1 MEPTLT
7 ADQPTDHLGEARSAL
22 ARHEWTKSL
31 DLFLEADRSGAL
43 DGADLDRMS
52 EAAWFAGQADL
63 SLDLRERSFK
73 AHQAQGDQVRAA
85 ALAFELSDLYTYR
98 GKASISAAWMRR
110 GEKLLEGRAETSAH
124 GLLAVS
130 KAFAARAGGDIEE
143 ALRLAALAVEIGNR
157 TGSPDLIAHAMT
169 VLGSFRVA
177 TGDVSG
183 GFELLE
189 EAAVAAVNGELS
201 TFITGTT
208 TCTMIAACRDLT
220 DYQRA
225 QEWTEATEKWCERES
240 VGGFPG
246 VCRVH
251 RAELVAL
258 TGAWERAEAELL
270 RATSELGG
278 FGAVPPMGDGYYA
291 IGQIRLRRGDL
302 GGAEEAL
309 RQAHGLG
316 RSPQPALALTRLA
329 QGKVRPAL
337 AALTSALA
345 EQEWDKA
352 ARTRLL
358 PAFVEVAIAAGELG
372 LAHQAAE
379 EFDELASIYGLPAMA
394 ANRADAWGRLYL
406 AEGDASAAVA
416 QTRASI
422 RLWRELGAPYEMS
435 RARVVLASALRMLD
449 DDDAAEIEIET
460 AREEF
465 ERLGAALDLA
475 AIDKEKRSVAEHRS
489 KAGIVLKTFLFTD
502 IVRSTNLAEALGD
515 EAWTHLLQW
524 HDDTLKTS
532 FRSHQGEIVSSTG
545 DGFFVAFAS
554 SQEAIAC
561 AVAIQRELADHRR
574 TAGFAPMVRIGI
586 HTSEASRHG
595 DNYSGVGVHVA
606 SRVAALADGAAI
618 WATSNSLEGVADV
631 PSFEL
636 KEVSLRGVA
645 EPIKVA
651 SIAWS

>member
-1 MEPTLT
+1 MDPALT
-7 ADQPTDHLGEARSAL
+7 ADQPTDHLGEARGAL
-22 ARHEWTKSL
+22 ARHEWVKSL
-31 DLFLEADRSGAL
+31 ELFTEADRSGGL
-43 DGADLDRMS
+43 DGADLDAMA
-52 EAAWFAGQADL
+52 EAAWFAGQADV
-63 SLDLRERSFK
+63 SLDSKERSFK
-73 AHQAQGDQVRAA
+73 AHQAQGNRVRSA

-110 GEKLLEGRAETSAH
+110 GEKLLEGQPETSAH

-130 KAFAARAGGDIEE
+130 KAFAARASGDIEE

-157 TGSPDLIAHAMT
+157 TGDPDLIAHAMT

-177 TGDVSG
+177 TGDSG

-278 FGAVPPMGDGYYA
+278 FGAVPPMADGYYA

-302 GGAEEAL
+302 VGAEEAL

-337 AALTSALA
+337 AALTSDLA

-372 LAHQAAE
+372 FARQAAE
-379 EFDELASIYGLPAMA
+379 EFEQLSSIYGLPALM
-394 ANRADAWGRLYL
+394 ANRADSWGRLRL
-406 AEGDASAAVA
+406 AEGDASAAA
-416 QTRASI
+416 QQTRAAI
-422 RLWRELGAPYEMS
+422 RLWRGLGAPYEMS
-435 RARVVLASALRMLD
+435 RARVVLASALRMLE

-460 AREEF
+460 ARQEF

-475 AIDKEKRSVAEHRS
+475 AIDNEKRSVAERRS
-489 KAGIVLKTFLFTD
+489 KAGVVRKTFLFTD

-515 EAWTHLLQW
+515 EAWTVLLKW
-524 HDDTLKTS
+524 HDDTLITS
-532 FRSHQGEIVSSTG
+532 FKSHQGEIVSSTG

-554 SQEAIAC
+554 SHEAIAC

-574 TAGFAPMVRIGI
+574 AAGFAPMVRIGI

-618 WATSNSLEGVADV
+618 WVTINALEGVDDV
-631 PSFEL
+631 SSFEL
-636 KEVSLRGVA
+636 KEVSLKGVA
-645 EPIKVA
+645 EPIKVV
-651 SIAWS
+651 SIVWS